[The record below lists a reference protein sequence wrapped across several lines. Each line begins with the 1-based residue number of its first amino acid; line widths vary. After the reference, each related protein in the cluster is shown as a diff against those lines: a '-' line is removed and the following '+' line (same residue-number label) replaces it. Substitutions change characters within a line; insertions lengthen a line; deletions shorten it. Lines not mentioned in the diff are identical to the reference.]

1 MVSTTVFPSH
11 SLNHD
16 EGVYLTQA
24 SMLLEGQLTLEP
36 PVPAAMRPWFFV
48 ADGSGGFYPKYAPV
62 PAALFAVGG
71 LVGWFRLALGLI
83 AAGTI
88 GLTYATVAEAF
99 DRRVGVV
106 AAALLL
112 GSPLFLVQA
121 SVFLPYVPTLFLE
134 LLFAWSL
141 LRAERTGSDRMA
153 VLSGAA
159 IGLAFVARPW
169 TAFLFALPFVALV
182 AWRLRQRSRSVLRRA
197 LLTAVPG
204 LLGVLAALGYNAL
217 VTGDPLT
224 FPYEAFAPLDGLGF
238 GRRRLLGY
246 DLVYTPA
253 LALRAGLENL
263 LALLGR
269 WTVAAPLGGL
279 LAAAGV
285 VLALRRRAQLLD
297 VRRLAI
303 AGLFLTVPVGE
314 LYFWGTRNVLGDLDR
329 AGDGLI
335 GLLGPYYHL
344 DLLLPLVAFGGFAL
358 VRAWDWALRRYRAVD
373 GREVRATI
381 VAGLVVVAGLGAVAT
396 AGAVAGPLAA
406 NDEVTDTY
414 EVAYEPFED
423 RSLEHAV
430 VFLPDPYGDW
440 LAHPFQA
447 LRTDPGYDGP
457 VVYALEERPFAVAD
471 AFPERQLYR
480 YSYRGHWEPRTGDPV
495 TPRLRR
501 VDRVRSDRVLLDL
514 TAGVPAGADFVSIRA
529 DSGAGHGAATVPD
542 PPESLSLTVTIG
554 DDTARIEGPALADPV
569 TVPIRDRDALE
580 VRLLVDFGGLDALP
594 YRVAVPLA
602 TTPDGER
609 RALSP
614 RLEVC
619 DRPSLCGGEATF
631 VPGAYREGVSL
642 NASVRGLDR

>member
-1 MVSTTVFPSH
+1 M
-11 SLNHD
+11 
-16 EGVYLTQA
+16 
-24 SMLLEGQLTLEP
+24 
-36 PVPAAMRPWFFV
+36 
-48 ADGSGGFYPKYAPV
+48 
-62 PAALFAVGG
+62 
-71 LVGWFRLALGLI
+71 
-83 AAGTI
+83 
-88 GLTYATVAEAF
+88 
-99 DRRVGVV
+99 
-106 AAALLL
+106 
-112 GSPLFLVQA
+112 
-121 SVFLPYVPTLFLE
+121 PTLFLE
-134 LLFAWSL
+134 LLFAWAL

-153 VLSGAA
+153 VLAGLA
-159 IGLAFVARPW
+159 IGLAFFARPW
-169 TAFLFALPFVALV
+169 TSVLFATPFVALV
-182 AWRLRQRSRSVLRRA
+182 GWRLRRGWRSVLRRA

-204 LLGVLAALGYNAL
+204 LLGVLAALGYNAV
-217 VTGDPLT
+217 VTGAPLT

-263 LALLGR
+263 LALFGR
-269 WTVAAPLGGL
+269 WTVAAPVGGL

-285 VLALRRRAQLLD
+285 VLALRRRARALD
-297 VRRLAI
+297 PRRLAI
-303 AGLFLTVPVGE
+303 AGLFVTVPVGE

-358 VRAWDWALRRYRAVD
+358 VRAWDLAVPRYRGLD
-373 GREVRATI
+373 GRGMRAAVLAAI
-381 VAGLVVVAGLGAVAT
+381 VVLAGLGAVAT

-406 NDEVTDTY
+406 NGDVTDTY

-430 VFLPDPYGDW
+430 VFLPGPYGDW

-480 YSYRGHWEPRTGDPV
+480 YSYRGQWAPRTGDPV

-501 VDRVRSDRVLLDL
+501 VDRVRSDRVVLDL

-529 DSGAGHGAATVPD
+529 DSGAGHGAGTVSD
-542 PPESLSLTVTIG
+542 PPESLSLAVTIAG
-554 DDTARIEGPALADPV
+554 DTARIAGPALADPV
-569 TVPIRDRDALE
+569 TVALRDRDALE

-594 YRVAVPLA
+594 YRVEVPLA
-602 TTPDGER
+602 TAPDGER

-614 RLEVC
+614 SLEVC
-619 DRPSLCGGEATF
+619 DRPALCGGEAAY
-631 VPGAYREGVSL
+631 VPGAYREGVFL
-642 NASVRGLDR
+642 NASVRGTDR